1 MFFKKVLISF
11 FLIFSCLMLFIFI
24 IRLSNNKEGFLGLS
38 DLLDYFET
46 IDFYKPLNHFKND
59 IGGIINSFNSS
70 ITRVQNNASFWDSF
84 LAVFNVIVQ
93 GFKLLS
99 IPVVLVFDLAKM
111 LWGYI
116 EIFSNFINFII
127 SFEGWTP
134 SVS

>member
-1 MFFKKVLISF
+1 MFFKKILISF
-11 FLIFSCLMLFIFI
+11 FVIFSCLMLFIFI

-70 ITRVQNNASFWDSF
+70 ITRVQNNVSFWDSF

-134 SVS
+134 PVS

>member
-1 MFFKKVLISF
+1 MFFKKILISF
-11 FLIFSCLMLFIFI
+11 FVIFSCLMLFIFI
-24 IRLSNNKEGFLGLS
+24 IRLANNKEGFLGLS

-70 ITRVQNNASFWDSF
+70 ITRVQNNVSFWDSF

-134 SVS
+134 PVS